1 MATLT
6 FAVDVPDAQV
16 PRVIAAL
23 RYLYKQ
29 PAATQGQLVELVRQD
44 VRAKLKNTVR
54 LYEELQR
61 DQADKTPIVPPD
73 VT

>member
-6 FAVDVPDAQV
+6 FAVNVPDADV

-23 RYLYKQ
+23 RHLYKQ
-29 PAATQGQLVELVRQD
+29 PAATQGQLIELVRQD
-44 VRAKLKNTVR
+44 VRNKLKNTVR

-61 DQADKTPIVPPD
+61 SSSQQTPIVPPD

>member
-44 VRAKLKNTVR
+44 VRTKLKNTVS

-61 DQADKTPIVPPD
+61 ASAEKTPIVPPD

>member
-6 FAVDVPDAQV
+6 FAVNVPDADV
-16 PRVIAAL
+16 PRVLAAL
-23 RYLYKQ
+23 RHLYKA
-29 PAATQGQLVELVRQD
+29 PAATQGQLVELVRQS
-44 VRAKLKNTVR
+44 VRDKLKNTVR

-61 DQADKTPIVPPD
+61 ASAQQTQIVPPD

>member
-16 PRVIAAL
+16 PRVVAAL
-23 RYLYKQ
+23 RYLYKN
-29 PAATQGQLVELVRQD
+29 PAATQAQLVELVRQD
-44 VRAKLKNTVR
+44 VRDKLKNTVR
-54 LYEELQR
+54 LYEELER
-61 DQADKTPIVPPD
+61 AKTNMAPIVPPD

>member
-6 FAVDVPDAQV
+6 FAVDIPDAQV

-29 PAATQGQLVELVRQD
+29 PAATQAQLVELVRQD
-44 VRAKLKNTVR
+44 VRNKLKNTVR

-61 DQADKTPIVPPD
+61 ASAEKTPIVPPD

>member
-6 FAVDVPDAQV
+6 FAVNVPDADV
-16 PRVIAAL
+16 PRVLAAL
-23 RYLYKQ
+23 RHLYKD
-29 PAATQGQLVELVRQD
+29 PTLTQGQLVEKVRHD
-44 VRAKLKNTVR
+44 VRDKLKNTVR

-61 DQADKTPIVPPD
+61 ASAQQTPIVPPD

>member
-6 FAVDVPDAQV
+6 FAVNVPDAEV

-23 RYLYKQ
+23 RHLYKD

-44 VRAKLKNTVR
+44 VRNKLKNTVR
-54 LYEELQR
+54 LYEELER
-61 DQADKTPIVPPD
+61 AKTNMAPIIPPD